1 MNTRTRGYLITIL
14 ASIACLQPISA
25 TFFSFI
31 LVGTRFTLVDI
42 AGMAL
47 ILAGVIIVS
56 LKDLIS
62 AKRLDRHSPTG
73 TSDEKATSEGK

>member
-1 MNTRTRGYLITIL
+1 MCT
-14 ASIACLQPISA
+14 A
-25 TFFSFI
+25 TFFSFL
-31 LVGTRFTLVDI
+31 LVGTHFTLVDI

-62 AKRLDRHSPTG
+62 AKRLDRRSSTG

>member
-25 TFFSFI
+25 TFFSFL
-31 LVGTRFTLVDI
+31 LVGTHFTLVDI

-47 ILAGVIIVS
+47 ILAGVILSVS
-56 LKDLIS
+56 RILFPQS
-62 AKRLDRHSPTG
+62 N
-73 TSDEKATSEGK
+73 